1 MNYNKKLWLHYW
13 INWFNWCKCS
23 QAEACILTPYRWVC
37 ASNKCLRML
46 FYFFGCCCSF
56 CYHLLCYCVFLSNV
70 LFSFVSRS
78 SGCTLHTLLRWSC
91 IGGVSSRAP
100 TNRVVC
106 VCVPSCR
113 HHCHHLLSALSYFTH
128 TVHCFSIS
136 NRLER
141 WKAAPFVNIYC
152 NNIYLSR
159 KEYTIVYIEIYI
171 QRDRVLS
178 GVHTVTQQWYCFW
191 SFSSYI
197 RFVCAWHTASL

>member
-106 VCVPSCR
+106 VCVCRVVVIIVIISCR
-113 HHCHHLLSALSYFTH
+113 HCHTLRTQYIVFPFQIDSRDEKQRLLSIFIAIIF
-128 TVHCFSIS
+128 I
-136 NRLER
+136 
-141 WKAAPFVNIYC
+141 
-152 NNIYLSR
+152 
-159 KEYTIVYIEIYI
+159 
-171 QRDRVLS
+171 
-178 GVHTVTQQWYCFW
+178 
-191 SFSSYI
+191 
-197 RFVCAWHTASL
+197 